1 MPSRRSP
8 VDSRIQ
14 EGLADCSPENPGQ
27 FNIDDVDN
35 IAVKNPKVDA
45 ELVAEAIK
53 LSWALR
59 AQGVPR
65 RGYNLIP
72 PFRRPM
78 RVKEDAKL

>member
-1 MPSRRSP
+1 MSRSIK
-8 VDSRIQ
+8 D
-14 EGLADCSPENPGQ
+14 EDM
-27 FNIDDVDN
+27 DDVEN

-53 LSWALR
+53 LSRALR

-72 PFRRPM
+72 PFRRPPP
-78 RVKEDAKL
+78 VKEDTKP